1 MINGIKFKGKAK
13 TGYENSGTYRD
24 VNNLLRH
31 PSNYHSVLLSLQ
43 SIQKVE
49 AIESLETSLYLV
61 STEQITGLEFYNIKV
76 TALECK

>member
-13 TGYENSGTYRD
+13 TGYDLVENSGTYRD
-24 VNNLLRH
+24 VNNLLKH

-49 AIESLETSLYLV
+49 AIESIETS
-61 STEQITGLEFYNIKV
+61 
-76 TALECK
+76 